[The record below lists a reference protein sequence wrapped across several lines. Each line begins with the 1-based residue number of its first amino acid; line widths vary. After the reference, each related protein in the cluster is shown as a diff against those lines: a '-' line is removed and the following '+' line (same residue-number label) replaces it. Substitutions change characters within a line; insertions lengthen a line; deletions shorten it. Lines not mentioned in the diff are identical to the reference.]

1 MVNIK
6 WKTCFKIGVSAFIL
20 FLCIYYWQT
29 AVNYLLVIAGS
40 LISLLI
46 GGVIAYIVN
55 ILMSFLE
62 SHYFADSN
70 KKYVI
75 KSRRPVCMIVSFLI
89 VLLIVVLVIALV
101 VPELIKSISMIIN
114 RLPVA
119 FRNLSENELVT
130 KYLPVISEYI
140 SNINWNEI
148 VNRAQRFFTD
158 NFGGMAGNLISTVST
173 VFSSV
178 LNFVLGLIFSIYLLL
193 SKDRLCAQAKEIM
206 EHYVKKSWNEKI
218 QYVLTI
224 LNRNFH
230 RFIVGQCTEA
240 VILGVL
246 CAVGMVIFRFP
257 YAIMIGVLVGFT
269 ALIPVVGA
277 YVGAAAGIFMMLT
290 ISPMKALMFVI
301 FIVVLQ
307 QLEGNLIYPRVVG
320 NSLGLPALWVLVAV
334 TVGGGIGGVIG
345 MLVAVPIVSS
355 IYQLVQND
363 VRKRRAVKAA
373 EEKKMKTIS
382 KKIIY
387 IY

>member
-40 LISLLI
+40 LISLFI

-55 ILMSFLE
+55 ILMTFLE

-158 NFGGMAGNLISTVST
+158 NFGGMEGNLISTVST

-382 KKIIY
+382 KK
-387 IY
+387 

>member
-119 FRNLSENELVT
+119 FRNLSENELIT
-130 KYLPVISEYI
+130 KYLPMISEYI

-382 KKIIY
+382 KK
-387 IY
+387 

>member
-55 ILMSFLE
+55 ILMTFLE
-62 SHYFADSN
+62 SHYFVDSN
-70 KKYVI
+70 KKYVK

-89 VLLIVVLVIALV
+89 VLLIVMIVIALV

-130 KYLPVISEYI
+130 KYLPVISEYL

-148 VNRAQRFFTD
+148 VSRAERFFTD

-382 KKIIY
+382 KK
-387 IY
+387 

>member
-1 MVNIK
+1 
-6 WKTCFKIGVSAFIL
+6 
-20 FLCIYYWQT
+20 LCIYYWQT

-119 FRNLSENELVT
+119 FRNLSENELIT
-130 KYLPVISEYI
+130 KYLPMISEYI

-382 KKIIY
+382 KK
-387 IY
+387 

>member
-119 FRNLSENELVT
+119 FRNLSENELIT

-373 EEKKMKTIS
+373 EEKNMKTIS
-382 KKIIY
+382 KK
-387 IY
+387 

>member
-1 MVNIK
+1 LVNIK

-40 LISLLI
+40 LISLFI

-55 ILMSFLE
+55 ILMTFLE

-382 KKIIY
+382 KK
-387 IY
+387 

>member
-1 MVNIK
+1 
-6 WKTCFKIGVSAFIL
+6 
-20 FLCIYYWQT
+20 
-29 AVNYLLVIAGS
+29 
-40 LISLLI
+40 
-46 GGVIAYIVN
+46 
-55 ILMSFLE
+55 
-62 SHYFADSN
+62 
-70 KKYVI
+70 
-75 KSRRPVCMIVSFLI
+75 MIVSFLI

-206 EHYVKKSWNEKI
+206 EHYVKKNWNEKI

-382 KKIIY
+382 KK
-387 IY
+387 

>member
-101 VPELIKSISMIIN
+101 VPEIIKSISMIIN

-345 MLVAVPIVSS
+345 MLVAVPTVSS

-382 KKIIY
+382 KK
-387 IY
+387 

>member
-29 AVNYLLVIAGS
+29 VVNYLLVIAGS

-382 KKIIY
+382 KK
-387 IY
+387 

>member
-40 LISLLI
+40 LISLFI

-382 KKIIY
+382 KK
-387 IY
+387 

>member
-40 LISLLI
+40 LISLFI

-55 ILMSFLE
+55 ILMTFLE

-119 FRNLSENELVT
+119 FRNLSENELIT

-382 KKIIY
+382 KK
-387 IY
+387 

>member
-6 WKTCFKIGVSAFIL
+6 WKTCFKIGISAFIL

-62 SHYFADSN
+62 SHYFVGSN
-70 KKYVI
+70 KRYVI

-89 VLLIVVLVIALV
+89 VLLIVMLVIALV

-114 RLPVA
+114 RLPRVLRS
-119 FRNLSENELVT
+119 FSENELVK
-130 KYLPVISEYI
+130 KYLPVISEYL
-140 SNINWNEI
+140 SNINWNGI
-148 VNRAQRFFTD
+148 VSRAERFFTD
-158 NFGGMAGNLISTVST
+158 YFGVMAGGLISTVSI

-382 KKIIY
+382 KK
-387 IY
+387 

>member
-1 MVNIK
+1 MYK
-6 WKTCFKIGVSAFIL
+6 R
-20 FLCIYYWQT
+20 Q
-29 AVNYLLVIAGS
+29 VNYLLVIAGS

-119 FRNLSENELVT
+119 FRNLSENELIT
-130 KYLPVISEYI
+130 KYLPMISEYI

-363 VRKRRAVKAA
+363 VRKRRAVKACLLYTSDA
-373 EEKKMKTIS
+373 ADEL
-382 KKIIY
+382 
-387 IY
+387 

>member
-29 AVNYLLVIAGS
+29 AVDYLLVIAGS

-55 ILMSFLE
+55 ILMTFLE
-62 SHYFADSN
+62 SHYFVDSN
-70 KKYVI
+70 KKYVK

-89 VLLIVVLVIALV
+89 VLLIVMLVIALV

-114 RLPVA
+114 RLPVV

-130 KYLPVISEYI
+130 KYLPVISEYL

-148 VNRAQRFFTD
+148 VSRAERFFTD

-257 YAIMIGVLVGFT
+257 YAIMLGVLVGFT

-382 KKIIY
+382 KK
-387 IY
+387 

>member
-1 MVNIK
+1 LINNIE
-6 WKTCFKIGVSAFIL
+6 WKTCFRIGVSAFIL
-20 FLCIYYWQT
+20 YLCIYYWQT
-29 AVNYLLVIAGS
+29 GIDYLMIIAGS
-40 LISLLI
+40 LVSLLI

-62 SHYFADSN
+62 SHYFTES
-70 KKYVI
+70 KKKGVI

-89 VLLIVVLVIALV
+89 VFMIVMLVIALV
-101 VPELIKSISMIIN
+101 VPELVKSISMIIN
-114 RLPVA
+114 RLPVV

-130 KYLPVISEYI
+130 KYLPVVAEYL
-140 SNINWNEI
+140 SNINWNGI
-148 VNRAQRFFTD
+148 VTNVQNFFAE

-178 LNFVLGLIFSIYLLL
+178 VNFVLGLIFSIYLLL
-193 SKDRLCAQAKEIM
+193 SKDHLCAQAKELM

-218 QYVLTI
+218 QYVLSI

-246 CAVGMVIFRFP
+246 CAAGMVIFRFP

-277 YVGAAAGIFMMLT
+277 YLGAAAGIFMMLT
-290 ISPMKALMFVI
+290 ISPMKAVMFVV
-301 FIVVLQ
+301 FIVLLQ

-320 NSLGLPALWVLVAV
+320 NSLGLPALWVLIAV

-345 MLVAVPIVSS
+345 MLVAVPVVSS

-363 VRKRRAVKAA
+363 VRKKRAAKAA
-373 EEKKMKTIS
+373 EKKKMKTIS
-382 KKIIY
+382 KK
-387 IY
+387 

>member
-29 AVNYLLVIAGS
+29 AVNYLLVIVGS

-62 SHYFADSN
+62 SHYFVDSN

-89 VLLIVVLVIALV
+89 VLLIVMLVIALV

-218 QYVLTI
+218 QYVLAI

-290 ISPMKALMFVI
+290 ISPMKALMFII

-307 QLEGNLIYPRVVG
+307 QMEGNLIYPRVVG

-382 KKIIY
+382 KK
-387 IY
+387 

>member
-29 AVNYLLVIAGS
+29 AVNHLLVIAGS

-62 SHYFADSN
+62 SHYFEDSN

-382 KKIIY
+382 KK
-387 IY
+387 

>member
-334 TVGGGIGGVIG
+334 TVGGRIGGVIG

-382 KKIIY
+382 KK
-387 IY
+387 

>member
-40 LISLLI
+40 LISLFI

-55 ILMSFLE
+55 ILMTFLE

-373 EEKKMKTIS
+373 EEKR
-382 KKIIY
+382 
-387 IY
+387 

>member
-40 LISLLI
+40 LISLL
-46 GGVIAYIVN
+46 IAYIVN

-119 FRNLSENELVT
+119 FRNLSENELIT
-130 KYLPVISEYI
+130 KYLPMISEYI

-382 KKIIY
+382 KK
-387 IY
+387 

>member
-1 MVNIK
+1 
-6 WKTCFKIGVSAFIL
+6 
-20 FLCIYYWQT
+20 
-29 AVNYLLVIAGS
+29 
-40 LISLLI
+40 
-46 GGVIAYIVN
+46 
-55 ILMSFLE
+55 
-62 SHYFADSN
+62 
-70 KKYVI
+70 
-75 KSRRPVCMIVSFLI
+75 MIVSFLI

-119 FRNLSENELVT
+119 FRNLSENELIT

-382 KKIIY
+382 KK
-387 IY
+387 

>member
-40 LISLLI
+40 LISLFI

-55 ILMSFLE
+55 ILMTFLE

-206 EHYVKKSWNEKI
+206 EHYVKKNWNEKI

-307 QLEGNLIYPRVVG
+307 QLDGNLIYPRVVG

-382 KKIIY
+382 KK
-387 IY
+387 

>member
-40 LISLLI
+40 LISLFI

-55 ILMSFLE
+55 ILMTFLE

-382 KKIIY
+382 KK
-387 IY
+387 

>member
-40 LISLLI
+40 LISLFI

-55 ILMSFLE
+55 ILMTFLE

-193 SKDRLCAQAKEIM
+193 E
-206 EHYVKKSWNEKI
+206 
-218 QYVLTI
+218 
-224 LNRNFH
+224 
-230 RFIVGQCTEA
+230 
-240 VILGVL
+240 
-246 CAVGMVIFRFP
+246 
-257 YAIMIGVLVGFT
+257 
-269 ALIPVVGA
+269 
-277 YVGAAAGIFMMLT
+277 
-290 ISPMKALMFVI
+290 
-301 FIVVLQ
+301 
-307 QLEGNLIYPRVVG
+307 
-320 NSLGLPALWVLVAV
+320 
-334 TVGGGIGGVIG
+334 
-345 MLVAVPIVSS
+345 
-355 IYQLVQND
+355 
-363 VRKRRAVKAA
+363 
-373 EEKKMKTIS
+373 
-382 KKIIY
+382 
-387 IY
+387 

>member
-29 AVNYLLVIAGS
+29 AVNYLLVITGS
-40 LISLLI
+40 LASLLI

-62 SHYFADSN
+62 SRYFVNSKN
-70 KKYVI
+70 QYVI

-89 VLLIVVLVIALV
+89 VFLIVMIVIALV

-130 KYLPVISEYI
+130 KYLPVISEYL

-148 VNRAQRFFTD
+148 VSRAERFFTD

-206 EHYVKKSWNEKI
+206 KHYVKKSWNEKI
-218 QYVLTI
+218 QYVLEI

-246 CAVGMVIFRFP
+246 CVVGMIIFRFE

-320 NSLGLPALWVLVAV
+320 NSLGLPALWVLAAV

-345 MLVAVPIVSS
+345 MLIAVPIVSS

-363 VRKRRAVKAA
+363 VRKRRTVKAA
-373 EEKKMKTIS
+373 KVKK
-382 KKIIY
+382 
-387 IY
+387 

>member
-1 MVNIK
+1 
-6 WKTCFKIGVSAFIL
+6 
-20 FLCIYYWQT
+20 
-29 AVNYLLVIAGS
+29 
-40 LISLLI
+40 
-46 GGVIAYIVN
+46 
-55 ILMSFLE
+55 
-62 SHYFADSN
+62 
-70 KKYVI
+70 
-75 KSRRPVCMIVSFLI
+75 
-89 VLLIVVLVIALV
+89 
-101 VPELIKSISMIIN
+101 MIIN

-119 FRNLSENELVT
+119 FRNLSENELIT
-130 KYLPVISEYI
+130 KYLPMISEYI

-373 EEKKMKTIS
+373 EEKKDENDF

>member
-355 IYQLVQND
+355 IYQLIQND

-382 KKIIY
+382 KK
-387 IY
+387 

>member
-119 FRNLSENELVT
+119 FRNLSENELIT
-130 KYLPVISEYI
+130 KYLPMISEYI

-224 LNRNFH
+224 LNRNFR

-382 KKIIY
+382 KK
-387 IY
+387 

>member
-119 FRNLSENELVT
+119 FRNLSENELIT

-382 KKIIY
+382 KK
-387 IY
+387 

>member
-1 MVNIK
+1 
-6 WKTCFKIGVSAFIL
+6 
-20 FLCIYYWQT
+20 
-29 AVNYLLVIAGS
+29 
-40 LISLLI
+40 
-46 GGVIAYIVN
+46 
-55 ILMSFLE
+55 
-62 SHYFADSN
+62 
-70 KKYVI
+70 
-75 KSRRPVCMIVSFLI
+75 MIVSFLI
-89 VLLIVVLVIALV
+89 VLLIVMLVIALV

-130 KYLPVISEYI
+130 KYLPVISEYL

-148 VNRAQRFFTD
+148 VSRAERFFTD

-277 YVGAAAGIFMMLT
+277 YVGAAAGIFMMIT

-373 EEKKMKTIS
+373 EEINMKTIS
-382 KKIIY
+382 EK
-387 IY
+387 

>member
-1 MVNIK
+1 M
-6 WKTCFKIGVSAFIL
+6 
-20 FLCIYYWQT
+20 
-29 AVNYLLVIAGS
+29 
-40 LISLLI
+40 
-46 GGVIAYIVN
+46 
-55 ILMSFLE
+55 
-62 SHYFADSN
+62 
-70 KKYVI
+70 
-75 KSRRPVCMIVSFLI
+75 
-89 VLLIVVLVIALV
+89 
-101 VPELIKSISMIIN
+101 
-114 RLPVA
+114 
-119 FRNLSENELVT
+119 
-130 KYLPVISEYI
+130 
-140 SNINWNEI
+140 
-148 VNRAQRFFTD
+148 
-158 NFGGMAGNLISTVST
+158 
-173 VFSSV
+173 
-178 LNFVLGLIFSIYLLL
+178 LGLIFSIYLLL

-355 IYQLVQND
+355 IYQLIQND

-373 EEKKMKTIS
+373 EEKKDENDF

>member
-1 MVNIK
+1 MINNIE
-6 WKTCFKIGVSAFIL
+6 WKTCFRIGVSAFIL
-20 FLCIYYWQT
+20 YLCIYYWQT
-29 AVNYLLVIAGS
+29 GIDYLMIIAGS
-40 LISLLI
+40 LVSLLI

-62 SHYFADSN
+62 SHYFTES
-70 KKYVI
+70 KKKGVI

-89 VLLIVVLVIALV
+89 VFMIVMLVIALV
-101 VPELIKSISMIIN
+101 VPELVKSISMIIN
-114 RLPVA
+114 RLPVV

-130 KYLPVISEYI
+130 KYLPVVAEYL
-140 SNINWNEI
+140 SNINWNGI
-148 VNRAQRFFTD
+148 VTNVQNFFAE

-178 LNFVLGLIFSIYLLL
+178 VNFVLGLIFSIYLLL
-193 SKDRLCAQAKEIM
+193 SKDHLCAQAKELM

-218 QYVLTI
+218 QYVLSI

-246 CAVGMVIFRFP
+246 CAAGMVIFRFP

-277 YVGAAAGIFMMLT
+277 YLGAAAGIFMMLT
-290 ISPMKALMFVI
+290 ISPMKAVMFVV
-301 FIVVLQ
+301 FIVLLQ

-320 NSLGLPALWVLVAV
+320 NSLGLPALWVLIAV

-345 MLVAVPIVSS
+345 MLVAVPVVSS

-363 VRKRRAVKAA
+363 VRKKRAAKAA
-373 EEKKMKTIS
+373 EKKKMKTIS
-382 KKIIY
+382 KK
-387 IY
+387 

>member
-40 LISLLI
+40 LISLFI

-55 ILMSFLE
+55 ILMTFLE

-206 EHYVKKSWNEKI
+206 EHYVKKNWNEKI

-382 KKIIY
+382 KK
-387 IY
+387 

>member
-206 EHYVKKSWNEKI
+206 EHYVKKSWNDKI

-290 ISPMKALMFVI
+290 ISTMKALMFVI

-382 KKIIY
+382 KK
-387 IY
+387 

>member
-62 SHYFADSN
+62 SHYFVDSN

-89 VLLIVVLVIALV
+89 VLLIVMLVIALV

-307 QLEGNLIYPRVVG
+307 QMEGNLIYPRVVG

-382 KKIIY
+382 KK
-387 IY
+387 

>member
-20 FLCIYYWQT
+20 FLCIYYWQA

-206 EHYVKKSWNEKI
+206 EYYVKKNWNEKI

-382 KKIIY
+382 KK
-387 IY
+387 